1 MTPRTRFEDLDA
13 ERRESM
19 LAAAAREFAENGY
32 EAASVNRIIERA
44 GISKGTLYYY
54 FDDKE
59 DLFATALRHAF
70 VRFLEN
76 LDVPHPGTL
85 DADDFWDTFRVLG
98 RRSLEHIAENEWYV
112 QLARSF
118 HRFRLEHAPSPSVED
133 LHEWSLRSLGAYLAR
148 GQELGVVRTD
158 LPLDLLV
165 AMTRGLDDAGDR
177 WMLERWDETPEAERA
192 RLFEARLDAMRDML
206 DAEHQ
211 GWER

>member
-1 MTPRTRFEDLDA
+1 MTPRTKFEDLDA
-13 ERRESM
+13 DRRESM

-32 EAASVNRIIERA
+32 EGASVNRIIERA

-59 DLFATALRHAF
+59 DLFATAVRHAF
-70 VRFLEN
+70 VRFMEA
-76 LDVPHPGTL
+76 LDVPDPATL
-85 DADDFWDTFRVLG
+85 QAHDFWDTFRVLA
-98 RRSLEHIAENEWYV
+98 RRTLEHIAQNEWYV

-118 HRFRLEHAPSPSVED
+118 HLFRLEHLPSPPVEE
-133 LHEWSLRSLGAYLAR
+133 LHHWSLRSLASYLAR
-148 GQELGVVRTD
+148 GRELGVVRTD

-165 AMTRGLDDAGDR
+165 VMTRGLDDAGDR
-177 WMLERWDETPEAERA
+177 WMLERWDDMSEAERE

-211 GWER
+211 GWDR